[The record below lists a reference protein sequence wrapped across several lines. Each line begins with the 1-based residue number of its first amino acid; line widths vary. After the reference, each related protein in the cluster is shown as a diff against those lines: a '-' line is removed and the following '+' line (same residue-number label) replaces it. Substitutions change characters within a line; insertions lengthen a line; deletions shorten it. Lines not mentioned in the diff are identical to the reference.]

1 MENLS
6 DFINEQLD
14 DVRNQIDNAKQF
26 MIIKDIIDVNNGMYK
41 NYEHYLEEKQNLQF
55 AVNQEKEK
63 QFFESNG
70 IVKIFFDP
78 FVLSEKSFEMALKYN
93 ISICEEK

>member
-1 MENLS
+1 MKNLS

-26 MIIKDIIDVNNGMYK
+26 MIIKDIIDVNNGMYR
-41 NYEHYLEEKQNLQF
+41 NYEHYLDIKQGLQF

-63 QFFESNG
+63 QLLESNG
-70 IVKIFFDP
+70 IVKIFVDP
-78 FVLSEKSFEMALKYN
+78 FVLSRESFEMAFKYN
-93 ISICEEK
+93 VSKKE